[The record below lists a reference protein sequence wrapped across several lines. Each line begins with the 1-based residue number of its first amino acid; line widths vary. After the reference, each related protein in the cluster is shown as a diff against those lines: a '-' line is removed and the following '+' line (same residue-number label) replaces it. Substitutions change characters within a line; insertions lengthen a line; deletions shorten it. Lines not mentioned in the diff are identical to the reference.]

1 MLNELK
7 LLVVANDSE
16 GIYNFFDKLD
26 LDEFASSL
34 STPELQE
41 FKELISESKNILLD
55 EQRKTQAILNKLKSS
70 KNFL

>member
-41 FKELISESKNILLD
+41 FKELISESKNILLN

>member
-7 LLVVANDSE
+7 LLVVANDNE

-26 LDEFASSL
+26 VDEFASSL
-34 STPELQE
+34 STLELQE

>member
-34 STPELQE
+34 STLELQE
-41 FKELISESKNILLD
+41 FKELISESKNILLN

>member
-26 LDEFASSL
+26 VDEFASSL

>member
-16 GIYNFFDKLD
+16 RIYNFFDKLD